1 MTVLI
6 IHLSSYL
13 HSFPTSLGISS
24 WCLKLFKSSLWCP
37 WTLPLQL
44 QVFSE
49 VFYCFL
55 FYLLLT
61 KFCIPIALFYPPQT
75 VFFPATYHIKPSNI
89 FMSFIIIA
97 NVSDFVYDIW
107 VTREVVG
114 FMVSL
119 ILVQPV
125 PSVYSIVDI
134 YFWTKEFQFQI
145 LTHTHAYTHKHTQKK
160 GERGKSCRKHKE
172 IIF

>member
-1 MTVLI
+1 MENFALSCLILQDFTFSEWWLVWISYKKMTVLI

-13 HSFPTSLGISS
+13 HSFPASLGISS

-75 VFFPATYHIKPSNI
+75 VFFLPLIILNPPTSLCHLLLLQMSVIL
-89 FMSFIIIA
+89 FMIS
-97 NVSDFVYDIW
+97 
-107 VTREVVG
+107 E
-114 FMVSL
+114 SL
-119 ILVQPV
+119 GRL
-125 PSVYSIVDI
+125 
-134 YFWTKEFQFQI
+134 
-145 LTHTHAYTHKHTQKK
+145 
-160 GERGKSCRKHKE
+160 
-172 IIF
+172 